1 MANVTAV
8 SDQPALVET
17 GAAEQ
22 TLTLDADRE
31 YTLTHLGLDVA
42 GNTDTAL
49 VFAATKRF
57 VGADLTPREDKLVLR
72 GLASVSFG
80 PSVGRLAIR
89 TPGGAPLVQVI
100 PGPRRHGAW

>member
-1 MANVTAV
+1 MANVTVV

-17 GAAEQ
+17 SATEQ
-22 TLTLDADRE
+22 TLSLDADRE

-42 GNTDTAL
+42 GNSDTAL
-49 VFAATKRF
+49 VFGATKRL

-80 PSVGRLAIR
+80 PGVGRLALR
-89 TPGGAPLVQVI
+89 SPGGAPLVQLI

>member
-8 SDQPALVET
+8 SDQPVLVET
-17 GAAEQ
+17 SAMEQ

-31 YTLTHLGLDVA
+31 YSLTHLGLDRA

-49 VFAATKRF
+49 VFAATKVL
-57 VGADLTPREDKLVLR
+57 VGADLTPRADKLVIR
-72 GLASVSFG
+72 GLSSMSIG
-80 PSVGRLAIR
+80 PGVGRLSVRA
-89 TPGGAPLVQVI
+89 PGGAPLVQLI